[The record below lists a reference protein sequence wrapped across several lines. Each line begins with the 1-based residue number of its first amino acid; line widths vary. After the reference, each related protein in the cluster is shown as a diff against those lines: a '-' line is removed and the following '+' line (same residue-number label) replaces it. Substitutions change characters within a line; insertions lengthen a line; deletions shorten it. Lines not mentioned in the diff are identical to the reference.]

1 MHLLSLLSLCVSTCI
16 AIGTAA
22 AQSLPASAPA
32 DARPGTPT
40 RVNGPDGIVDMEEMV
55 VTGVQPGP
63 GMWKVSNVEG
73 HTLWILGTLSPLPT
87 KMQWRSYDVE
97 AVIASAQEIISSPSM
112 SISTGLGKLRSL
124 LLVPSLFKA
133 RRNPDG
139 KTLQE
144 VVPVAEYA
152 RWQVLKERYI
162 GRDAGVEKW
171 RPIFAAPELY
181 EAAMKHAGLAQAN
194 IVRPLVEKMAK
205 VHKVPV
211 ITANV
216 EIIVPE
222 PKQAIMEFQQTTLA
236 DSECF
241 SRTLT
246 HIEVDLDN
254 MLARANAWAVG
265 DIEALKAIPSN
276 DQYAVCLAAVSQS
289 AIAKKLGVNNLRERS
304 LNEWQ
309 RLVEAALARNEVTFS
324 TLSMGVLLER
334 GGVMDALR
342 AKGYTVEAPE

>member
-1 MHLLSLLSLCVSTCI
+1 MRRISLLSLCVSICI
-16 AIGTAA
+16 SIGTAA
-22 AQSLPASAPA
+22 AQSLPESAPA
-32 DARPGTPT
+32 DARLGTHT
-40 RVNGPDGIVDMEEMV
+40 RVNGPDGIVDMEVMV

-63 GMWKVSNVEG
+63 GMWKVRNSEG

-87 KMQWRSYDVE
+87 KMQWRSDDVE
-97 AVIASAQEIISSPSM
+97 AVIASAQEIISSPGM
-112 SISTGLGKLRSL
+112 SITTGQGKLRSL

-139 KTLQE
+139 KTLQD
-144 VVPVAEYA
+144 VVPAGEYA

-181 EAAMKHAGLAQAN
+181 EAAMKHAGLSQAN

-205 VHKVPV
+205 AHKVPV
-211 ITANV
+211 TTANV
-216 EIIVPE
+216 EITILE
-222 PKQAIMEFQQTTLA
+222 PKQAIKEFQQTTLA
-236 DSECF
+236 DTECF
-241 SRTLT
+241 SRTLA

-254 MLARANAWAVG
+254 MRARANAWAVG
-265 DIEALKAIPSN
+265 DIEALRGTSSGG
-276 DQYAVCLAAVSQS
+276 QYAACLAAVSQS
-289 AIAKKLGVNNLRERS
+289 AIAKRLGVNNLRERS
-304 LNEWQ
+304 MNEWQ

-342 AKGYTVEAPE
+342 AKGYMVEAPE